1 MNKNIVIP
9 DGWFR
14 LLAGTT
20 LKEGDKFWS
29 QDYWS
34 LTGDSGR
41 VIDPVDLVFIRE
53 CESKTEGIFN
63 IGDEVI
69 VNNQHKG
76 VIISP
81 RFYLANGY
89 GYVVR
94 FNKVYT
100 ISNWDFTE
108 LIFGSPSTGTCS
120 LPFYAKFIKW
130 VPKVKEIKL
139 NDNYTAQVYKDKVVV
154 GCQTFDKDVIN
165 KIIKAQSE
173 LNVK

>member
-1 MNKNIVIP
+1 MNKNIKIP

-20 LKEGDKFWS
+20 LKEDDKFWS
-29 QDYWS
+29 VGYWS

-41 VIDPVDLVFIRE
+41 VIVPVDFVYIRE
-53 CESKTEGIFN
+53 CESKTEGIFD

-81 RFYLANGY
+81 RFDLTNGY
-89 GYVVR
+89 GYVVQ

-100 ISNWDFTE
+100 ISNWDFTG
-108 LIFGSPSTGTCS
+108 LICGSPSTGTS
-120 LPFYAKFIKW
+120 SIPFYAKFIKL

-154 GCQTFDKDVIN
+154 GCQTFNKDAIDKIVE
-165 KIIKAQSE
+165 AQSE
-173 LNVK
+173 LI